1 MSMDGILG
9 QESRGLTNRSGR
21 EKATL
26 KRCVKRIL
34 LKYRY
39 IFAYITKYEVRS
51 TRIRSKQGFN
61 LLLFGKML
69 WLFTDDQLSATEVI
83 WTLLSSN
90 ARNRRLSQR
99 CAVKFINGHGLRT
112 VYCLLVKH
120 EGVVT
125 SCNLAHFET

>member
-90 ARNRRLSQR
+90 ARNRRLSTEVCR
-99 CAVKFINGHGLRT
+99 KIHKRSWT
-112 VYCLLVKH
+112 KDCLLSTSKTR
-120 EGVVT
+120 G
-125 SCNLAHFET
+125 SCNLV